1 MKLWEKGIS
10 IDKKIEN
17 FTVGNDRELDMFI
30 ARYDIIASKAHAKM
44 LEKVGILTSGEL
56 EDMLRELDKLEGQ
69 ISERTFSIGGE
80 FEDVHSKIEFELTQ
94 ALGDTGK
101 KIHTARSR
109 NDQVLVAMQLYFKEN
124 LNEIIGQTNNL
135 IGVLLG
141 LANEHKEK
149 VLPGYTHLQVAMPSS
164 FGLWFSA
171 YAELLIDDLHL
182 LHAAVKVVDQNP
194 LGSAAG
200 YGSSFPIDREFTT
213 RELGFSEMKYNV
225 VAAQMSR
232 GKSERTVTSVIAS
245 LANTLSRFAMD
256 ICLYMSQNF
265 NFITFPDELTTG
277 SSIMPHKK
285 NPDVFELI
293 RGKSNKLQAISN
305 EIILITNN
313 LPSGY
318 HRDFQLIKENSIYSV
333 ESMKEI
339 LDVFN
344 HSISKVQVKD
354 VDLTDEKYKYLFTVD
369 SINDLVMHGKSFRE
383 AYMEIG
389 KKVQEG
395 SYKPGISIKHSHTGS
410 KDNLALE
417 EIERKMREAGKKQD

>member
-1 MKLWEKGIS
+1 MKLWDKGIS
-10 IDKKIEN
+10 IDKKIEK

-30 ARYDIIASKAHAKM
+30 AEYDITASKAHAKM
-44 LEKVGILTSGEL
+44 LGKVGIMTSGEV
-56 EDMLRELDKLEGQ
+56 EDILAELDRLQQQ
-69 ISERTFSIGGE
+69 ITDGIFAIEDD
-80 FEDVHSKIEFELTQ
+80 FEDVHSKIEFELTRY
-94 ALGDTGK
+94 LGDTGK

-124 LNEIIGQTNNL
+124 LKSIYSKTEDL
-135 IGVLLG
+135 IEVLLG
-141 LANEHKEK
+141 LAKEHQEK

-171 YAELLIDDLHL
+171 YAELLIDDLYL
-182 LHAAVKVVDQNP
+182 LNAGLRIVDQNP

-232 GKSERTVTSVIAS
+232 GKSERTVTSNIAS

-265 NFITFPDELTTG
+265 DFITFPDELTTG

-293 RGKSNKLQAISN
+293 RGRCNKLQAIAN
-305 EIILITNN
+305 EMILITNN

-318 HRDFQLIKENSIYSV
+318 HRDFQLIKENSIYAV
-333 ESMKEI
+333 ENIKEI
-339 LDVFN
+339 LDVFT
-344 HSISKVQVKD
+344 HSIALIQVKD
-354 VDLTDEKYKYLFTVD
+354 VDLKDEKYKYLFTVD
-369 SINDLVMHGKSFRE
+369 SINDMVMQGKSFRE
-383 AYMEIG
+383 AYVEIG
-389 KKVQEG
+389 GKVQDGTYE
-395 SYKPGISIKHSHTGS
+395 PGEVIKHTHTGS

-417 EIERKMREAGKKQD
+417 EIERKKREAGER